1 MIAMTMGYQY
11 RGHFGIFRCTIRDVG
26 SDGASMITDLLV
38 CLHVIKKALFA
49 NPEMNLSIDQC
60 LPLNIVFIIFF
71 DGIQI

>member
-1 MIAMTMGYQY
+1 
-11 RGHFGIFRCTIRDVG
+11 
-26 SDGASMITDLLV
+26 MITDLLV

-71 DGIQI
+71 DGFQI